1 MIEKFKTPVSRMT
14 LAAWVGCASVAALG
28 AVFPATASVSAAS
41 AGSVAAAAQ
50 PAEVPTP
57 VSSPAVVAG
66 FSFVKSLGGI
76 DEYRLDSNGLTVL
89 LVPDHSA
96 PVVTFQVT
104 YQVGSRNEVT
114 GTTGATHILEHMM
127 FKGSEGFNDPKGN
140 SIKQFLERVGGQF
153 NASTSFDRTNYFATI
168 GRESLEGYIAIEA
181 DRMRRLWLHETD
193 RQSEMTV
200 VRNEYERGK
209 NDPDN
214 VLMEE
219 VTAAAYEALPYH
231 HPTIGWRSDIE
242 HVPIARLREFYDTF
256 YWPNNA
262 TVSVIGDLDPA
273 ATLSLVKKYYG
284 VYSHSP
290 APIPAMYTEE
300 PAQSGERRVTV
311 KRPGELGTVIIAHKV
326 PNGRDGDQPALD
338 MLDAIL
344 SSGKN
349 ARLYRA
355 LVDQG
360 LALNAGAGTDLHH
373 DLSLHTV
380 YAVLAPGAEHE
391 QVEKALLGEIAKIK
405 SDGVTAAEVER
416 VKQQF
421 IAADAYKR
429 DGTGA
434 IAGEMNEWI
443 AVGDW
448 TLYVTFPQKV
458 QQVTP
463 ADVKRVAKEY
473 LKDDQST
480 TGWFIPVPPTAE
492 KGS

>member
-1 MIEKFKTPVSRMT
+1 MRDKVEYPGSRRN
-14 LAAWVGCASVAALG
+14 WVACVCAGAAALG
-28 AVFPATASVSAAS
+28 ALVPSTR
-41 AGSVAAAAQ
+41 AAAVL
-50 PAEVPTP
+50 PP
-57 VSSPAVVAG
+57 VTGATYVR
-66 FSFVKSLGGI
+66 SLGGI

-96 PVVTFQVT
+96 PVVTLQVT

-127 FKGSEGFNDPKGN
+127 FKGSESFNDTKGN
-140 SIKQFLERVGGQF
+140 SVKQYLERVGGQF

-181 DRMRRLWLHETD
+181 DRMRHLWLREAD

-209 NDPDN
+209 NDPDS

-219 VTAAAYEALPYH
+219 VTSAAYVALPYH
-231 HPTIGWRSDIE
+231 HPTIGWKSDIE
-242 HVPIARLREFYDTF
+242 HVPIAKLREFYDTF

-262 TVSVIGDLDPA
+262 TVTVIGDLDPA
-273 ATLSLVKKYYG
+273 NILGLIKKYYG
-284 VYSHSP
+284 VYARSP
-290 APIPAMYTEE
+290 APIPAIYTEE
-300 PAQSGERRVTV
+300 PAQSGERRVIV

-326 PNGRDGDQPALD
+326 PNGRDADQPALD

-380 YAVLAPGAEHE
+380 YAVLAPGAAHA
-391 QVEKALLGEIAKIK
+391 QVEKALLAEIAKIK
-405 SDGVTAAEVER
+405 ADGVTAAEVAR
-416 VKQQF
+416 VKQQY

-429 DGTGA
+429 DGTAA
-434 IAGEMNEWI
+434 IAGEINEWI

-463 ADVKRVAKEY
+463 ADVQRVAKEY
-473 LKDDQST
+473 LKVDQST

>member
-1 MIEKFKTPVSRMT
+1 MLRSLAAAT
-14 LAAWVGCASVAALG
+14 LAAATLAA
-28 AVFPATASVSAAS
+28 ATP
-41 AGSVAAAAQ
+41 AAAA
-50 PAEVPTP
+50 PAEV
-57 VSSPAVVAG
+57 AG
-66 FSFVKSLGGI
+66 FTYVKSAGGI
-76 DEYRLDSNGLTVL
+76 DEYRLEANGLTAL
-89 LVPDHSA
+89 LVADHSA

-140 SIKQFLERVGGQF
+140 SVKQFLERVGGQF
-153 NASTSFDRTNYFATI
+153 NASTSFDRTNYFATV

-181 DRMRRLWLHETD
+181 DRMRHLWLREAD

-209 NDPDN
+209 NDPDS

-219 VTAAAYEALPYH
+219 VTAAAYIALPYH
-231 HPTIGWRSDIE
+231 HPTIGWKSDIE
-242 HVPIARLREFYDTF
+242 HVPIAKLREFYDTF

-262 TVSVIGDLDPA
+262 TVTVIGDLEPA
-273 ATLSLVKKYYG
+273 ATLSLIKKYYG
-284 VYSHSP
+284 VYAHSP
-290 APIPAMYTEE
+290 APIPAIYTEE
-300 PAQSGERRVTV
+300 PTQSGERRVTV

-326 PNGRDGDQPALD
+326 PNGRDADQPALE

-349 ARLYRA
+349 ARLYRG

-380 YAVLAPGAEHE
+380 YAVLAPGATHT
-391 QVEKALLGEIAKIK
+391 QVEKALAAEIAKIK
-405 SDGVTAAEVER
+405 TDGVTAAEVAR
-416 VKQQF
+416 VKQQY

-429 DGTGA
+429 DGTAA
-434 IAGEMNEWI
+434 IAGEINEWI

-458 QQVTP
+458 QLVTP
-463 ADVKRVAKEY
+463 ADVQRVAREY
-473 LKDDQST
+473 LKEDQST
-480 TGWFIPVPPTAE
+480 TGWFIPVPPAAE
-492 KGS
+492 KRS

>member
-1 MIEKFKTPVSRMT
+1 MSDRAEFSSCLSKR
-14 LAAWVGCASVAALG
+14 L
-28 AVFPATASVSAAS
+28 ATALAGAAMLGS
-41 AGSVAAAAQ
+41 LAGAAPAGAA
-50 PAEVPTP
+50 PGE
-57 VSSPAVVAG
+57 VAG
-66 FSFVKSLGGI
+66 FTYVKSAGGI
-76 DEYRLDSNGLTVL
+76 DEYRLDGNGLTAL
-89 LVPDHSA
+89 LIPDHSA

-140 SIKQFLERVGGQF
+140 SVKQFLERVGGQF
-153 NASTSFDRTNYFATI
+153 NASTSFDRTNYFATV

-181 DRMRRLWLHETD
+181 DRMRHLWLREAD

-209 NDPDN
+209 NDPDS

-219 VTAAAYEALPYH
+219 VTAAAYVALPYH
-231 HPTIGWRSDIE
+231 HPTIGWKSDIE
-242 HVPIARLREFYDTF
+242 HVPIAKLREFYDTF

-262 TVSVIGDLDPA
+262 TVTVIGDLEPA
-273 ATLSLVKKYYG
+273 PTLGLVKKYYG

-290 APIPAMYTEE
+290 APIPAIYTEE
-300 PAQSGERRVTV
+300 PPQSGERRVIV

-326 PNGRDGDQPALD
+326 PNGRDADQPALD

-360 LALNAGAGTDLHH
+360 LALHAGAGTDLHH
-373 DLSLHTV
+373 DLSLHTL
-380 YAVLAPGAEHE
+380 YAVLAPGAAHT
-391 QVEKALLGEIAKIK
+391 QVEKASLAEVAKVK
-405 SDGVTAAEVER
+405 ADGVTAAEVER
-416 VKQQF
+416 VKQQY
-421 IAADAYKR
+421 IAHDAYKR
-429 DGTGA
+429 DGTSA
-434 IAGEMNEWI
+434 IAGEINEWI

-458 QQVTP
+458 QQVT
-463 ADVKRVAKEY
+463 AAGVQRVAKEY
-473 LKDDQST
+473 FKDDQST
-480 TGWFIPVPPTAE
+480 TGWFIPVLPTAE